1 MSFNPTCFRKIAV
14 AFCLMLCFSTLHINC
29 SAQTTYKFA
38 DRDTCSL
45 YLDVY
50 TPTVENNH
58 CCVLFVF
65 GGGFITGKRDAGEY
79 AKFAKQLND
88 RGYTFVSIDYRLG
101 LKGANMK
108 GVHAIGSLEKAI
120 AIAVEDLFSATEY
133 LVQNANTLGFDA
145 DKIVLCGS
153 SAGAI
158 TVLQADY
165 ELCNRSA
172 LAQNMAA
179 DFHFAGVIPFSGAIF
194 SRHGAVKYK
203 EAPAPTLFFHGIDD
217 HLVTYKSIRFFN
229 LGFFGANPLVNRF
242 EKYDYPY
249 IARRYE
255 GLGHEVAGIM
265 NHEVETVDWFIRHL
279 VLNHENIQ
287 LDATLFD
294 AGVKA
299 SNWGKM
305 RAGDLY

>member
-1 MSFNPTCFRKIAV
+1 MSSKKPYHHSFLLVLCFM
-14 AFCLMLCFSTLHINC
+14 FYFSTLHLT
-29 SAQTTYKFA
+29 SYSQTTYKFA
-38 DRDTCSL
+38 DRDTCAL

-50 TPTVENNH
+50 TPTDTNNG

-65 GGGFITGKRDAGEY
+65 GGGFITGSRNHEEY
-79 AKFAKQLND
+79 VKFAKLLND

-120 AIAVEDLFSATEY
+120 AVAVEDLFSATEY
-133 LVQNANTLGFDA
+133 LVQNAHSLGFDA

-165 ELCNRSA
+165 ELCNRTD
-172 LAQNMAA
+172 LAKNLAP

-194 SRHGAVKYK
+194 SRLGAVKYK
-203 EAPAPTLFFHGIDD
+203 EPPAPTLFLHGINDR
-217 HLVTYKSIRFFN
+217 LVTYKSIRFFN
-229 LGFFGANPLVNRF
+229 LGFFGANPLVKRF
-242 EKYDYPY
+242 EKFDYPY
-249 IARRYE
+249 CVRRYV
-255 GLGHEVAGIM
+255 GLGHEVAAIM
-265 NHEVETVDWFIRHL
+265 NHEIETVDWFIRHL
-279 VLNHENIQ
+279 VLNHEKVQ
-287 LDATLFD
+287 SDATIFD
-294 AGVKA
+294 AGIKA
-299 SNWGKM
+299 AKWGSM